1 MLFEEKHPAEIQFRK
16 MIEEVNAFLH
26 KYKDKYLDGDEKEAL
41 KVALEDM
48 RQKIDAL
55 QEEHYFQYAGKD
67 GVAKNMPEEERDLQM
82 ELTNLQRK
90 IEHLKLLKC

>member
-1 MLFEEKHPAEIQFRK
+1 MNFEEKHPAEIEFRR
-16 MIEEVNAFLH
+16 MIDEIHAFVDR
-26 KYKDKYLDGDEKEAL
+26 YESKYLDGDEKETL
-41 KVALEDM
+41 KIVLDNI
-48 RQKIDAL
+48 RQKIDAM

-90 IEHLKLLKC
+90 IERLKLLKC